1 MGFKPNFEINF
12 KPSVSPFQNDTQ
24 SGLTHTAAGLSTE
37 FIILGEEGKDLEA
50 RIAPYGE
57 GEFLPFLGLR
67 QGKLIRGKVREQIR
81 QAVKDKFG
89 STSGKSCEELDATIG
104 EILDFKANPPDRI
117 GRRSIKGQGREII
130 AKEEAQVQLENF
142 EAALNSRCL
151 KEQGDQEL
159 EASEEALAVTQ
170 ADLVRAQ
177 DAPLKGMTAGFD
189 NTNLMIIGGAIILGS
204 VVFFAIK

>member
-57 GEFLPFLGLR
+57 GEFLPFF
-67 QGKLIRGKVREQIR
+67 GKGRLIRDKVREDIR
-81 QAVKDKFG
+81 QAVKNKFG
-89 STSGKSCEELDATIG
+89 SPSGKSCEELDATIG
-104 EILDFKANPPDRI
+104 DIRDFKANPPDRI
-117 GRRSIKGQGREII
+117 GSRNIKGQGREII

-142 EAALNSRCL
+142 EAALNSRCF

-189 NTNLMIIGGAIILGS
+189 NTNLMIIGGAIVLGS

>member
-24 SGLTHTAAGLSTE
+24 SGLTHTAPGLSTE

-57 GEFLPFLGLR
+57 GDFLNILGLR
-67 QGKLIRGKVREQIR
+67 EGKLLRGKIKREIQEEVR
-81 QAVKDKFG
+81 KLFG
-89 STSGKSCEELDATIG
+89 SPSGKSCEELDATISD
-104 EILDFKANPPDRI
+104 ILDFKSNPPDSVGDRN
-117 GRRSIKGQGREII
+117 IKGQGRELI
-130 AKEEAQVQLENF
+130 AKEEAQVQLEIY
-142 EAALNSRCL
+142 EAALDSRCL
-151 KEQGDQEL
+151 QEQGDQEL
-159 EASEEALAVTQ
+159 EASEEALVATQ

-177 DAPLKGMTAGFD
+177 DAPLKGMTAGFG
-189 NTNLMIIGGAIILGS
+189 NTNLMIIGGAILLGS